1 MRVTIK
7 KMGINGEGIGYIDR
21 LPVFVPGALLNEEAE
36 IKVIERTQR
45 YARAKVEKIIKRS
58 DKRVRPA
65 CGIQHRCG
73 ACPYM
78 VCADEEQL
86 RFKRDN
92 LRQSLIKYA
101 QIDPKLISE
110 VRPSPAKLHY
120 RNQFKLPLSMQEGE
134 LVNGMYMPNSNIF
147 VPMETC
153 LIHEEGLEALRKAIL
168 AVLNRH
174 GIRAYDWHQK
184 RGLRHLVVRGFEGRY
199 QCTLVTGEEQL
210 PQELIDDLLQL
221 EGLVS
226 LWQSIQTAK
235 KTPDIFGPKM
245 ILLGGQR
252 SLTMHLHGLRIP
264 ISPRSFFQLNTAQ
277 AANLYACIDAMVEPG
292 CKRIVEAYSGI
303 GGISMYLKDKA
314 EEVIGIEIIKDAVL
328 DARKAAERNGIH
340 NVEFICADAADK
352 LTYLSKKK
360 SIDVLVVDPP
370 RSGLDDLMLET
381 MLRSRITKIIY
392 VSCNPSTLAKNLA
405 VLSER
410 YEVRQIVPFDMFP
423 HTANLETVVLLSK
436 GEIDSKKVR
445 VEFSLEDMDM
455 SGFQKG
461 ATYEQIKTYVL
472 EHTGLKVSSL
482 YISQVKRKCG
492 LDVGQNYNLSKK
504 EDAKVPQCPPEKEA
518 AIMEALKHFQMLE

>member
-65 CGIQHRCG
+65 CVIQHRCG

-423 HTANLETVVLLSK
+423 HTANLETIVQ
-436 GEIDSKKVR
+436 
-445 VEFSLEDMDM
+445 LERRQ
-455 SGFQKG
+455 G
-461 ATYEQIKTYVL
+461 
-472 EHTGLKVSSL
+472 
-482 YISQVKRKCG
+482 RR
-492 LDVGQNYNLSKK
+492 
-504 EDAKVPQCPPEKEA
+504 
-518 AIMEALKHFQMLE
+518 

>member
-482 YISQVKRKCG
+482 YISQIKRKCG

-518 AIMEALKHFQMLE
+518 AIMEALKYFQMI

>member
-36 IKVIERTQR
+36 VKVIERTQR

-264 ISPRSFFQLNTAQ
+264 VSPRSFFQLNTAQ

-360 SIDVLVVDPP
+360 NIDVLVVDPP

-461 ATYEQIKTYVL
+461 ATYEQIKAYVL
-472 EHTGLKVSSL
+472 EKYGLKVSSL

-518 AIMEALKHFQMLE
+518 AIMEALKHFHMV

>member
-360 SIDVLVVDPP
+360 NIDVLVVDPP

-455 SGFQKG
+455 SGFQQG
-461 ATYEQIKTYVL
+461 ATYEQIKAYVL
-472 EHTGLKVSSL
+472 EKHGLKVSSL

-518 AIMEALKHFQMLE
+518 AIMEALKHFHMV

>member
-1 MRVTIK
+1 MELSERKKEILKSVVDAYIASGEPVGSKFLTTVSQIPLSSATIRNEMSELEEMGYLEQPHTSAGRVPTAL
-7 KMGINGEGIGYIDR
+7 GYRTYVNSLMERYR
-21 LPVFVPGALLNEEAE
+21 LSLEELSLLNELTAYKMDELG
-36 IKVIERTQR
+36 
-45 YARAKVEKIIKRS
+45 KI
-58 DKRVRPA
+58 
-65 CGIQHRCG
+65 
-73 ACPYM
+73 M
-78 VCADEEQL
+78 EQA
-86 RFKRDN
+86 
-92 LRQSLIKYA
+92 SHV
-101 QIDPKLISE
+101 ISE
-110 VRPSPAKLHY
+110 VTNYPTFAVIKPPESDVNRYETVLIDDHSFLLIMIGANGTV
-120 RNQFKLPLSMQEGE
+120 RNRNVRLKSLIDQEA
-134 LVNGMYMPNSNIF
+134 
-147 VPMETC
+147 
-153 LIHEEGLEALRKAIL
+153 LEALRKAIL

-360 SIDVLVVDPP
+360 NIDVLVVDPP

-423 HTANLETVVLLSK
+423 HTANLETIVQ
-436 GEIDSKKVR
+436 
-445 VEFSLEDMDM
+445 LERRQ
-455 SGFQKG
+455 G
-461 ATYEQIKTYVL
+461 
-472 EHTGLKVSSL
+472 
-482 YISQVKRKCG
+482 RR
-492 LDVGQNYNLSKK
+492 
-504 EDAKVPQCPPEKEA
+504 
-518 AIMEALKHFQMLE
+518 